1 MKTGLRNFVFLSILG
16 FKIEKKMIMFKDLK
30 VIEKL
35 KMTVKVME
43 NWFEI
48 QKIEL

>member
-1 MKTGLRNFVFLSILG
+1 
-16 FKIEKKMIMFKDLK
+16 MFKDLQG
-30 VIEKL
+30 IEKL